1 MAKSKRAP
9 NRPMEL
15 ADLELPNFKRV
26 QSVLEALLR
35 RTEGY
40 YLHPSKRWEYPWAL
54 ERAPLPV
61 GSRVLDIGCGAS
73 IFPLYLA
80 ESGHRVVACD
90 REVPTR
96 HATTPNL
103 SYLRG
108 DLTAIPI
115 VSATFDAVFCISVIE
130 HLEGERIAIA
140 LSELR
145 RVLRPGGLL
154 LLTTD
159 FYRQA
164 GVELWYE
171 GPGTP
176 FRVDWQVFDEQCLR
190 QKILSYPGFTT
201 VGDIDLSI
209 DWPSVQPRMRR
220 FHGYPYTSVG
230 VALRAT
236 G

>member
-1 MAKSKRAP
+1 MIKRKRAP

-15 ADLELPNFKRV
+15 ADLDLPNFRRV
-26 QSVLEALLR
+26 QSAMEALLR
-35 RTEGY
+35 SSEGF

-54 ERAPLPV
+54 ERAPLAV
-61 GSRVLDIGCGAS
+61 GSRVLDVGCGAS
-73 IFPLYLA
+73 IFPLFLA
-80 ESGHRVVACD
+80 NSGHRVVACD
-90 REVPTR
+90 LQVPAR
-96 HATTPNL
+96 PAGCPNL

-108 DLTAIPI
+108 DLTALPLA
-115 VSATFDAVFCISVIE
+115 SGTFDAVFCISVIE
-130 HLEGERIAIA
+130 HLQPERIATA
-140 LSELR
+140 LAELR

-164 GVELWYE
+164 GAELWYE
-171 GPGTP
+171 GPGPP
-176 FRVDWQVFDEQCLR
+176 FRVNWQVFDEQHLR
-190 QKILSYPGFTT
+190 QRILSFPGFKA
-201 VGDIDLSI
+201 VGDIDLNI
-209 DWPSVQPRMRR
+209 DWATVQPRMRR

>member
-1 MAKSKRAP
+1 MAKHRRAP

-15 ADLELPNFKRV
+15 ADLDLPNFRRV
-26 QSVLEALLR
+26 QSAMEALLR

-54 ERAPLPV
+54 ERSPLPV

-73 IFPLYLA
+73 IFPLFLA

-90 REVPTR
+90 LQVPVPASPSR
-96 HATTPNL
+96 NL

-108 DLTAIPI
+108 DLTAIPLAAA
-115 VSATFDAVFCISVIE
+115 SFDAVFCISVIE
-130 HLEGERIAIA
+130 HLQRERIATA
-140 LSELR
+140 LGELR

-159 FYRQA
+159 YYRQA
-164 GVELWYE
+164 EAELWYE

-176 FRVDWQVFDEQCLR
+176 FRVDWQVFDEQVLR
-190 QKILSYPGFTT
+190 QKILCHHGFTA

-209 DWPSVQPRMRR
+209 DWATVQPRMRR